1 MDDGHGDITLG
12 DGPEWIGLGEAAR
25 RLGVTRSAIY
35 GRIERQTLVTR
46 PKGNRGLEV
55 RWPPPLQRHPD
66 GKGDGQGNIAVTV
79 TGDVMVTTL
88 DDLRERLERVEGE
101 NGQLRDQ
108 NALLLG
114 QVADLRVEVA
124 TAEGRVDAA
133 RAVAVSDVEAARR
146 IAEAE
151 IAAKDMLV
159 DELRSMLAD
168 SRRPWWRRL
177 LG

>member
-25 RLGVTRSAIY
+25 RLSVTRSAIY

-55 RWPPPLQRHPD
+55 RWPPPPQRHPD

-177 LG
+177 IG